1 MAEIRLPAAGELI
14 GWAVYYGDRYQHRMP
29 ILGDYEHAMQAAV
42 KHGGILV
49 EMYAGVTHYPAPA
62 CHRAGPNS

>member
-1 MAEIRLPAAGELI
+1 MDEIKLPAAGDLI

-49 EMYAGVTHYPAPA
+49 EMYAGVTHYPAMPKKA
-62 CHRAGPNS
+62 AGV